1 MRDAFINT
9 LIKEARSNP
18 RIELI
23 LGDLGFKIFDNYV
36 SEFPDKVFDCGI
48 QEQNMIG
55 VAAGLSMTNRIV
67 VTYSIANFQSLR
79 ALEQIRNDC
88 CYNNRNVKIVSSGAG
103 YIYGSLGMS
112 HHQTEDISVL
122 RGIPNL
128 TILSPCDKYEG
139 EACTKAMLNTD
150 GTFYLRLGRGGEEC
164 LHTGPIKDF
173 KIGKAYKLLDGKKAC
188 ILATGGISS
197 FGYHIAKE
205 LDLGFVSFPTIKPL
219 DVNMINDIASKY
231 DYIFTLEEN
240 NVIGGFG
247 SGISEVLSQS
257 KHNCFLD
264 IIGINDEFISITG
277 SRDYLLDKQGL
288 SEEKIKERIINKLG
302 L

>member
-36 SEFPDKVFDCGI
+36 SEFPDRVFDCGI

-88 CYNNRNVKIVSSGAG
+88 CYNSRNVKIVSSGAG

-164 LHTGPIKDF
+164 LHTEPIKDF
-173 KIGKAYKLLDGKKAC
+173 KIGKAYKLLDGKKGC

-205 LDLGFVSFPTIKPL
+205 LGLGFVSFPTIKPL

-257 KHNCFLD
+257 KHNCILD